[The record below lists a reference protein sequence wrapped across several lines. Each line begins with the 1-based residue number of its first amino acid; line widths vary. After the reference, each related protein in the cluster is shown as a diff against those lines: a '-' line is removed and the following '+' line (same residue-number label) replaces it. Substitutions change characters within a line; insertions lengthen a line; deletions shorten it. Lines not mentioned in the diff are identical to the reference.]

1 MTQTP
6 VKLSFEE
13 YLTYND
19 GTDNRYELVDGEL
32 VPMTPASPRHSDIA
46 AFLFI
51 QLYQLYQEVQRK
63 GLDWKVKFGD
73 VGVRTQVKRSRL
85 PDVSVIAGDVWQQI
99 PPRASAVL
107 TVPLLLAVEVISPDY
122 RTVDTVDK
130 LREYQAVGIPE
141 YWTVDWDTNTPNV
154 TVRLLVDDQ
163 YQETVFTGSQQIVS
177 RTFPELALTVEQV
190 LSA

>member
-13 YLTYND
+13 YLTYDD
-19 GTDNRYELVDGEL
+19 GTDKRYELVDGEL

-51 QLYQLYQEVQRK
+51 QFYQEVQRK
-63 GLDWKVKFGD
+63 GLDWKVKPGD
-73 VGVRTQVKRSRL
+73 VGVRTAFKRSRL

-99 PPRASAVL
+99 LSQDSAVL
-107 TVPLLLAVEVISPDY
+107 TVPLLLAVEVISPNY
-122 RTVDTVDK
+122 RSVDTVDK
-130 LREYQAVGIPE
+130 LSEYQAIGIPE
-141 YWTVDWDTNTPNV
+141 YWTVDWDTDTPNV
-154 TVRLLVDDQ
+154 TVRRLVNGL
-163 YQETVFTGSQQIVS
+163 YQERVFTGTQRIISQ
-177 RTFPELALTVEQV
+177 TFPELYLTAEQV